1 MLDNKIKNP
10 SFIRRDKYIDLN
22 NRYISPEMKRNIRF
36 NANKNNKLLL
46 EKIIY
51 IKKEKS
57 LDNKYSLKKSVN
69 NNNNKNYPTKFG
81 SIKSKKLL

>member
-10 SFIRRDKYIDLN
+10 SFIRRGKYIDLN

-69 NNNNKNYPTKFG
+69 NNKNYPTKFG